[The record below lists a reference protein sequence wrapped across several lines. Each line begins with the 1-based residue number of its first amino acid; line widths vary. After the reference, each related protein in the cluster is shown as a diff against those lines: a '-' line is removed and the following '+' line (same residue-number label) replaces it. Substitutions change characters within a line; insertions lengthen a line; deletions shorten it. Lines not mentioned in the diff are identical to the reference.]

1 MQCSDPVLITVSL
14 LSQNSRNRTEAT
26 VRQSRKSRREVRS
39 QYNSYPCQR
48 FHRSLCAGCTGQ
60 CFSTWA
66 SVDSS
71 LQHIRPW
78 LGSLRCHTLLCKPQ
92 FSHTGL
98 FSTGW
103 MATYHQVPQTE
114 SLLTFLTSL
123 LLATEYLAYKWPFMY
138 YRKIFGIQ
146 NIWLPSFQESQFQ
159 HNIEVT
165 IFLYFIIWC
174 CGAKSAFASMVHHKS
189 HHRQTLNLNSFIY
202 AIRTHVCQEACTVML
217 VEHACSE
224 HSKEDN
230 GIIQFLVFYSEMRSS
245 TFAHSQVERLLT

>member
-1 MQCSDPVLITVSL
+1 MQCSDPILITVSL

-26 VRQSRKSRREVRS
+26 VRQSRKSRWEVRS

-92 FSHTGL
+92 LSHTGL

-103 MATYHQVPQTE
+103 MATYHQVPRTE

-123 LLATEYLAYKWPFMY
+123 LLATEYLAYKWPFIY

-146 NIWLPSFQESQFQ
+146 NIWLPSFQVSQFS
-159 HNIEVT
+159 T
-165 IFLYFIIWC
+165 I
-174 CGAKSAFASMVHHKS
+174 
-189 HHRQTLNLNSFIY
+189 
-202 AIRTHVCQEACTVML
+202 
-217 VEHACSE
+217 
-224 HSKEDN
+224 
-230 GIIQFLVFYSEMRSS
+230 
-245 TFAHSQVERLLT
+245 

>member
-1 MQCSDPVLITVSL
+1 MQRSDPVLITVSL
-14 LSQNSRNRTEAT
+14 LSQNSRKRTEAT
-26 VRQSRKSRREVRS
+26 ARQSLREVRTLS
-39 QYNSYPCQR
+39 TNCYPCQR
-48 FHRSLCAGCTGQ
+48 FHRSLCAGYTGQ

-78 LGSLRCHTLLCKPQ
+78 LGSHTLLCKPQ
-92 FSHTGL
+92 LSHTGL

-103 MATYHQVPQTE
+103 MATYHQVPRTE

-138 YRKIFGIQ
+138 YRKIFGIP
-146 NIWLPSFQESQFQ
+146 NIWLPSFQVSQFK

-165 IFLYFIIWC
+165 ILLYFIIWC
-174 CGAKSAFASMVHHKS
+174 CGANSAFASMVHHKS

-202 AIRTHVCQEACTVML
+202 TIRTHVCQGACTVML
-217 VEHACSE
+217 VEHVCSE
-224 HSKEDN
+224 HYKEDN
-230 GIIQFLVFYSEMRSS
+230 GIIQFLVFHSEMRSF